1 MFIIKWLF
9 LIFLTF
15 LIQTQINP
23 YGKQLNIS
31 VVLVYFFILRTN
43 IQQARIYRLS
53 IVPEAKGL
61 LFGASVGL
69 VEDILTGSIIGP
81 ALFSKGL
88 IGFLITIIF
97 SDVVFKWTYLSGILV
112 LILVTIMDGLLVSGI
127 RTLFE
132 NLLINKEVFAKDIF
146 FQTVINILFGI
157 IIRPKNL

>member
-1 MFIIKWLF
+1 MFILKWFF

-23 YGKQLNIS
+23 FGRPLNIS

-43 IQQARIYRLS
+43 IQQARTRVFS
-53 IVPEAKGL
+53 IVPEAKGV
-61 LFGASVGL
+61 LFGACVGFL
-69 VEDILTGSIIGP
+69 EDVISGSIIGP

-88 IGFLITIIF
+88 IGIITTIIF
-97 SDVVFKWTYLSGILV
+97 SDVIFKWTYLSGIIV
-112 LILVTIMDGLLVSGI
+112 LIIMTVMDGILVFWI

-132 NLLINKEVFAKDIF
+132 NLYINKEGFA
-146 FQTVINILFGI
+146 INIIFQAIINIPFGI

>member
-1 MFIIKWLF
+1 MFILKWLF

-23 YGKQLNIS
+23 YGRPLNIS

-43 IQQARIYRLS
+43 IQQARIYGFS
-53 IVPEAKGL
+53 IIPEAKGL
-61 LFGASVGL
+61 LFGAFVGL
-69 VEDILTGSIIGP
+69 LEDILSGSIIGP

-88 IGFLITIIF
+88 IGIIITIVF
-97 SDVVFKWTYLSGILV
+97 SDVIFKWTYLSGIIV
-112 LILVTIMDGLLVSGI
+112 LIIMTIMDGLLVSGI

-132 NLLINKEVFAKDIF
+132 NLHINKEGFAINII
-146 FQTVINILFGI
+146 FQTIINIPFGI